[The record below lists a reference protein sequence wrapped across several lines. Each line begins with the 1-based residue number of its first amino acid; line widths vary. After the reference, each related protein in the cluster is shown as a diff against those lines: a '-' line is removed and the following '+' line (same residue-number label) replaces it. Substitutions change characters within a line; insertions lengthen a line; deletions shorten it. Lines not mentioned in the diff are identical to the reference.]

1 MPTTNQPRDSYDLRA
16 DCTASSYNRKFVLV
30 PSWVYPLPWWQGGGT
45 WYRQAFGG
53 WQLNGVAQF
62 QTGLPVNPVI
72 SPDQAGTGSRNQRPV
87 LVGDP
92 YSGPGVGG
100 FQILNKS
107 AFAIPALSTFGNLGA
122 FNVYSPY

>member
-1 MPTTNQPRDSYDLRA
+1 M
-16 DCTASSYNRKFVLV
+16 LV

-72 SPDQAGTGSRNQRPV
+72 SPNQAGTGSGNQRPV